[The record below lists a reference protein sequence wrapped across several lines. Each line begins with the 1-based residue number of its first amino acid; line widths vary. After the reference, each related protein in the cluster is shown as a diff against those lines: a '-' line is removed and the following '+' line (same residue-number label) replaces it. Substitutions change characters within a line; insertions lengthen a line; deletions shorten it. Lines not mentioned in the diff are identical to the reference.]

1 MVGYVTINLKK
12 KLSFGTNLCK
22 QFSLLHVTLTRCH
35 LNRQQTD
42 TRLPNLKYSI
52 VNRLLYWLILYLLL
66 YYSSMIELFVRLK
79 STIVSGRS
87 ANKTKIPTIFR
98 NNEDAN
104 KILVRVSSLFISF
117 AVVHG
122 WSHGSRESSSK
133 RMEKEK
139 RKGTATMTIITIK
152 RR

>member
-1 MVGYVTINLKK
+1 
-12 KLSFGTNLCK
+12 
-22 QFSLLHVTLTRCH
+22 
-35 LNRQQTD
+35 
-42 TRLPNLKYSI
+42 
-52 VNRLLYWLILYLLL
+52 
-66 YYSSMIELFVRLK
+66 MIELFVGLK
-79 STIVSGRS
+79 STNVSGRS
-87 ANKTKIPTIFR
+87 ANKTKISTIFR